1 MSMLFVGMTLSV
13 IGKGMLGLAI
23 IWVHVTMATERS
35 IDEQVVKAFRRETY
49 ITIAALLLIT
59 LGYILEVTAMGGFA
73 NMLNCTEAECAA
85 ALGAALLSQ

>member
-1 MSMLFVGMTLSV
+1 MNFLFWGMTFSA

-49 ITIAALLLIT
+49 ITIAAMMLIGI
-59 LGYILEVTAMGGFA
+59 GYFMEVAALGGFG
-73 NMLNCTEAECAA
+73 NLLTCSGSECAA
-85 ALGAALLSQ
+85 ALGSAILSQ

>member
-1 MSMLFVGMTLSV
+1 MNLLFWGMTFSV

-49 ITIAALLLIT
+49 ITIAALILIG
-59 LGYILEVTAMGGFA
+59 LGYFMEVYALGGFQ
-73 NMLNCTEAECAA
+73 LLLTCSGAECAA
-85 ALGAALLSQ
+85 SVGSLLLSQ